1 MSKIKD
7 LRNNPDNSANMV
19 DFISLL
25 CPENKE
31 SKYVPLF
38 LKFMKETTSFDDHI
52 EHIIKTISENY
63 DIPREKVTKFTS
75 LQLVICYL
83 FYQQMFNETDLKRF
97 QKFCDYNEKNMI
109 PNNDL
114 TKYKSFTDIKNS
126 VDLAEIKMAEKEMEK
141 SIKSIHRDDEW
152 IVLRPLT
159 YQSSKKYG
167 WNTKWCTS
175 SEDTNDQFMS
185 YSRRGILIYTINTK
199 TGLKVA
205 CFKELGSDLLT
216 LTSTPEFSFWNQVDH
231 RIDSIQSGL
240 PQEILNIILSEVEVN
255 PISNK
260 ELAEKM
266 DIPNINGNDGEKMKT
281 YDRPRLLDDMRNELT
296 QQPDG
301 LDFEIDDYPSDSMP
315 MEPAPHSED
324 VTWINNTHN
333 LVVREGFPNEIPS
346 EINWGNGIN

>member
-7 LRNNPDNSANMV
+7 LRNNPDNSANIV

-38 LKFMKETTSFDDHI
+38 LKFMKETTSFDNYMED
-52 EHIIKTISENY
+52 IIRTISENY
-63 DIPREKVTKFTS
+63 GIPREKVTKFTP

-175 SEDTNDQFMS
+175 SEDTNDQFIN

-205 CFKELGSDLLT
+205 CFKELNSDFNLESNFT
-216 LTSTPEFSFWNQVDH
+216 NTPEFSFWNQVDH

-240 PQEILNIILSEVEVN
+240 PQEILNIILNEVQVN

-266 DIPNINGNDGEKMKT
+266 DIPNINDDEGKKMKT
-281 YDRPRLLDDMRNELT
+281 LDRTRLLVDMMNEPT
-296 QQPDG
+296 QQPNG
-301 LDFEIDDYPSDSMP
+301 LDIEIDDYPSDSVP
-315 MEPAPHSED
+315 MEPIPESEP
-324 VTWINNTHN
+324 VNWVNNTHN
-333 LVVREGFPNEIPS
+333 IMVRDDVSPQ
-346 EINWGNGIN
+346 INWGRTN

>member
-1 MSKIKD
+1 MSKIKN
-7 LRNNPDNSANMV
+7 LRNNPDNSVNVV

-25 CPENKE
+25 CPETKE

-38 LKFMKETTSFDDHI
+38 LKFMKETSSFDNYMEDT
-52 EHIIKTISENY
+52 IKNISKNY

-83 FYQQMFNETDLKRF
+83 FYQQMFNEIDLKRF
-97 QKFCDYNEKNMI
+97 QKFCEYNEKNMI

-126 VDLAEIKMAEKEMEK
+126 VDLVEIKMAEKEMEK
-141 SIKSIHRDDEW
+141 YIKNIHRDDEW

-175 SEDTNDQFMS
+175 SEDTNDQFIS

-205 CFKELGSDLLT
+205 CFKELASDLISGT
-216 LTSTPEFSFWNQVDH
+216 LEFSFWNQVDH

-240 PQEILNIILSEVEVN
+240 PHEILNIILNEVQVN

-266 DIPNINGNDGEKMKT
+266 DISNINGDDGKKINDF
-281 YDRPRLLDDMRNELT
+281 DRRRLLVDMMNEPT

-301 LDFEIDDYPSDSMP
+301 LDFEIDDHPSDSMP
-315 MEPAPHSED
+315 MEPAPHSEN
-324 VTWINNTHN
+324 VNWINNTHN
-333 LVVREGFPNEIPS
+333 LVVREGFPNDIPS
-346 EINWGNGIN
+346 EINWGNGVN